1 MFSDW
6 WGQILSDFQLETASM
21 EAVWG
26 GFVTRET
33 FFGGLVLTCFDQIP
47 SFQSNVWKRSH
58 AACGKKDLLSSGFGR
73 LLADL
78 DRVKSPG
85 VKSHQLPP
93 PEDGLKII
101 ERDGLEEFI

>member
-1 MFSDW
+1 MISSWKPHRWKLF
-6 WGQILSDFQLETASM
+6 
-21 EAVWG
+21 G
-26 GFVTRET
+26 GFVARET